1 MGQGRQGKKW
11 SKNLSLELPHLPPL
25 PLLPLSQSPLPP
37 FAAPP
42 YTGPCHRLLDNR
54 KRLTASSGQIVN
66 LNEETQMNNKS
77 ITPNPQQP
85 VDRVPTGQL
94 PSALA
99 ELSEAALESAAGV
112 LPLTSCAVAI
122 PWCSY
127 DGDDE

>member
-1 MGQGRQGKKW
+1 
-11 SKNLSLELPHLPPL
+11 
-25 PLLPLSQSPLPP
+25 
-37 FAAPP
+37 
-42 YTGPCHRLLDNR
+42 
-54 KRLTASSGQIVN
+54 
-66 LNEETQMNNKS
+66 MNNKS

-112 LPLTSCAVAI
+112 LPMSSWCGCMGRNT
-122 PWCSY
+122 CSY